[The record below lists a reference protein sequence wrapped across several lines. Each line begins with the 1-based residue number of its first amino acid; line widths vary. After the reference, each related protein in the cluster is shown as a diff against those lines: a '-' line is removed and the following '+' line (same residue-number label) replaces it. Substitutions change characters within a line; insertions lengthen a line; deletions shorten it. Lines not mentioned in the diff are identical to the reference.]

1 MTFVAMGFNPP
12 VKWMTEEEIYA
23 HPMTD
28 SFMSVRRPYP
38 KRFVDFNEETDMWWY
53 GEKHSDS
60 KISWYRIIVVVKR
73 EYQHERQTDDP
84 GEQES

>member
-12 VKWMTEEEIYA
+12 VRWMTEEEIYSY
-23 HPMTD
+23 PMKD
-28 SFMSVRRPYP
+28 SFMSIRGPYP

-60 KISWYRIIVVVKR
+60 KISWYRVIVVVNR
-73 EYQHERQTDDP
+73 EYQHDRQTDDP